1 MLIMNGLLWRKASSS
16 PFFRW
21 SRSHVSTIVF
31 QLFLLGKINTPL
43 FSVNSITTG
52 LPQAATLTLYHDSNN
67 NGAVDA
73 ADVQIG
79 TTAITVTTGTPQV
92 FNYSF
97 TSAYTGNL
105 CPALVVL
112 NLACACENP
121 VVYAYTCNTPLP
133 VTLQSFEL
141 RQAEKGV
148 LLNWATTTEAN
159 SDYFEIQ
166 HSADAKNW
174 SDVGKVAAAGE
185 SSLTSKYSFTDLDAI
200 GGLNYY
206 RLKMVDKDN
215 TYAFSRIN
223 SITIDSGVGIIYP
236 NPSSESITVGIDNLK
251 TISTLEIFDVK
262 GIRVL
267 KTTKLGSNKINIEK
281 LAAGTYLVK
290 ITRTTGGVIV
300 QKIVKQ

>member
-1 MLIMNGLLWRKASSS
+1 M
-16 PFFRW
+16 
-21 SRSHVSTIVF
+21 
-31 QLFLLGKINTPL
+31 
-43 FSVNSITTG
+43 
-52 LPQAATLTLYHDSNN
+52 
-67 NGAVDA
+67 
-73 ADVQIG
+73 
-79 TTAITVTTGTPQV
+79 
-92 FNYSF
+92 
-97 TSAYTGNL
+97 
-105 CPALVVL
+105 VL

-267 KTTKLGSNKINIEK
+267 KTAKLGSNKINIEK